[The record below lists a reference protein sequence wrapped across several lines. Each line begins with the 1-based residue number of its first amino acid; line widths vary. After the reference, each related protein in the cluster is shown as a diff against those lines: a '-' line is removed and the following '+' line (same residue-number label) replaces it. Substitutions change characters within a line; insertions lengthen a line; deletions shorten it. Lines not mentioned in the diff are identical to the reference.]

1 MERRSEI
8 RLPVSG
14 SIELSFEDPTLV
26 TIQATLLETST
37 RGFRAAHDSNMLA
50 PGLEV
55 RFGHA
60 GSQGRARV
68 IWTHVLEGQRVSGFL
83 LI

>member
-8 RLPVSG
+8 RLPESG
-14 SIELSFEDPTLV
+14 PIELSFADPTPV
-26 TIQATLLETST
+26 TVEATLLEVST
-37 RGFRAAHDSNMLA
+37 RGFRAAHDSNVLT

-55 RFGHA
+55 RFRRD
-60 GSQGRARV
+60 GSRGRARV